1 MGISRDSMH
10 KRRATGGKQK
20 AWRKKRKYE
29 LGRQPANTK
38 LSSNKTVRRETYLSS
53 ILLGSR
59 DKVRLQLRKQRRAT
73 TSRGSLRS
81 VSRDAH
87 LTPTLKSNLAVEVC
101 WRAFLPALGSVAEL
115 TGMEYQHSVF
125 LS

>member
-20 AWRKKRKYE
+20 AWRKKRK
-29 LGRQPANTK
+29 
-38 LSSNKTVRRETYLSS
+38 
-53 ILLGSR
+53 